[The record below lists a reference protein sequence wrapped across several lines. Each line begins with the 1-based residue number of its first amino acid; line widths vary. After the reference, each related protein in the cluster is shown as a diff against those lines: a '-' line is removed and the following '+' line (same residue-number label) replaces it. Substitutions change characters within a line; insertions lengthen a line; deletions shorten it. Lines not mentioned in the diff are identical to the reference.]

1 MDLRVQNN
9 HTQVQNTY
17 KPRREYPGVTNN
29 LNITIDMGGF
39 NSNILSTPNKILSK
53 LAIQKPVKLPKNL
66 QNAKILPLKFLSLTV
81 TDNQI
86 YRPNLSGISE
96 KNSLKGMNL
105 KRDSVHNREGQN
117 SQNSQNITVGL
128 NLSTKY
134 PSISDT
140 GL

>member
-53 LAIQKPVKLPKNL
+53 LVIQNL
-66 QNAKILPLKFLSLTV
+66 KIYLKIYKMLKFYLW
-81 TDNQI
+81 
-86 YRPNLSGISE
+86 
-96 KNSLKGMNL
+96 NSW
-105 KRDSVHNREGQN
+105 V
-117 SQNSQNITVGL
+117 
-128 NLSTKY
+128 
-134 PSISDT
+134 
-140 GL
+140 